1 MASASPSLPLVQD
14 DGPVKFHVSLNV
26 SDLKKSQR
34 FYAALLGVEPAKAY
48 ADYAKFELTSPPLV
62 LSLKPSWAVRGG
74 VLNHLGFRVTNS
86 AQLVEVQRR
95 LETAGFRT
103 ARHDGVEC
111 CYAHQT
117 KFWASDPDGALW
129 EIYVLHGDI
138 DHKGTSH
145 GLAGMLPPLRALGF
159 VESVR
164 RGLGKSLGALRCL
177 FSRRCARPAA
187 VAPPPAAP
195 AAVPPAAVGP
205 R

>member
-74 VLNHLGFRVTNS
+74 VLNHLGFRVSNPAARRS
-86 AQLVEVQRR
+86 AVPPGDGGLSHRTTRR
-95 LETAGFRT
+95 RSNAAMRTRPSSGRPTPTAPCGKSTCST
-103 ARHDGVEC
+103 ATSITRER
-111 CYAHQT
+111 
-117 KFWASDPDGALW
+117 
-129 EIYVLHGDI
+129 
-138 DHKGTSH
+138 SH

-164 RGLGKSLGALRCL
+164 RGMGKSLGALRRL
-177 FSRRCARPAA
+177 SSRRCRPSRRRRAA
-187 VAPPPAAP
+187 TGTPF
-195 AAVPPAAVGP
+195 PPAAVGP